1 MSQFYDLASLVV
13 IPSGYKAST
22 IYAQKPLTTDGQ
34 LSFTRASTATRVNA
48 SGLIEAVASNVPR
61 LDYLGSSCPRL
72 LLEPQRTNLA
82 LYSEQF
88 DNAAWTKGAL
98 TVSANNAT
106 SPDGYVSAD
115 KLVENT
121 SNSTHRIFNN
131 SSVTVSST
139 NPTTYSV
146 FLKAAGRTRAFV
158 RDNDIVGAEFNLS
171 TGVVVATEGT
181 ATATI
186 TNYGS
191 GWYRCTITRVSS
203 TTNGRII
210 VYTGN
215 GTSDTYTGDGTSG
228 VLVWGAQL
236 EAGSYAT
243 SYIPTTAAS
252 VTRVADAASKTGI
265 SSLIGQTEGVLFV
278 DFVVNGKESP
288 AANILNSEKN
298 TMAAFF
304 MGILL
309 NNTVD
314 VGLYSS
320 TSAVARI
327 TGGSVIVGQ
336 RAKIAYAYKS
346 GSSALYLNG
355 TLIGTSSDTFTLPAT
370 LDDIF
375 LNDPTTYFNYQE
387 NVSFNEALLFK
398 TRLTNAQLAE
408 LTTL

>member
-1 MSQFYDLASLVV
+1 
-13 IPSGYKAST
+13 
-22 IYAQKPLTTDGQ
+22 
-34 LSFTRASTATRVNA
+34 
-48 SGLIEAVASNVPR
+48 
-61 LDYLGSSCPRL
+61 
-72 LLEPQRTNLA
+72 
-82 LYSEQF
+82 
-88 DNAAWTKGAL
+88 
-98 TVSANNAT
+98 
-106 SPDGYVSAD
+106 
-115 KLVENT
+115 
-121 SNSTHRIFNN
+121 
-131 SSVTVSST
+131 
-139 NPTTYSV
+139 
-146 FLKAAGRTRAFV
+146 V